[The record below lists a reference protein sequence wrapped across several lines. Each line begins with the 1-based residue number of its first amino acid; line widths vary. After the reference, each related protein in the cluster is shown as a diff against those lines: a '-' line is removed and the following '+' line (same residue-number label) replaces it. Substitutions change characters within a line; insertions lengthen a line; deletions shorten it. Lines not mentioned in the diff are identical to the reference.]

1 MDTSSV
7 IDDNVL
13 SAWLDGELEPARQA
27 EVEAWLQQHP
37 EAAARVRLWSA
48 DREALR
54 ARFAS
59 AIDEPVPP
67 TLARSVWAQ
76 QRRLAQPLWPLVAA
90 LAAFV
95 IGGVAGGLGG
105 WQWRGQQD
113 SASVSAR
120 AASPA
125 GWVQRAALAHRVYSV
140 ERRHPVEVNLATTAE
155 AQRTEQEAHLQQW
168 LTRRVDLPVKLFDL
182 RAEGFELV
190 GGRLLPD
197 GPNGVS
203 ALLMYEQPGGARVTV
218 TLRRAAESVPTA
230 FRFERQGDVGLFY
243 WVEGRAGYAL
253 AGALPRE
260 RLLALAQSIYA
271 QQPSIPADSPR

>member
-1 MDTSSV
+1 MTTSTD
-7 IDDNVL
+7 IDDREL
-13 SAWLDGELEPARQA
+13 SAWLDGELEPERQTQ
-27 EVEAWLQQHP
+27 VEAWLHQNP

-48 DREALR
+48 DRDALR
-54 ARFAS
+54 ARFA
-59 AIDEPVPP
+59 AALDEPVPP
-67 TLARSVWAQ
+67 QLARRVFALP
-76 QRRLAQPLWPLVAA
+76 RYPRLAAWPMVAA
-90 LAAFV
+90 VMAFIV
-95 IGGVAGGLGG
+95 GGVAGGLGG
-105 WQWRGQQD
+105 WHWRGQQD
-113 SASVSAR
+113 VVAAAAI

-125 GWVQRAALAHRVYSV
+125 GWVQRAALAHRVYAV

-155 AQRTEQEAHLQQW
+155 GQRTEQEAHLQQW

-203 ALLMYEQPGGARVTV
+203 ALLMYEQPGGVRVTV
-218 TLRRAAESVPTA
+218 TLRQAEESVPTA
-230 FRFERQGDVGLFY
+230 FRFDRQGDLGLFY

-260 RLLALAQSIYA
+260 RLLALAQSIHA
-271 QQPSIPADSPR
+271 QQPPNPANSPR

>member
-1 MDTSSV
+1 MNTPSV
-7 IDDNVL
+7 IEDNVL
-13 SAWLDGELEPARQA
+13 SAWLDGELEPARRA

-48 DREALR
+48 DRDALR

-59 AIDEPVPP
+59 VVDEPVPQP
-67 TLARSVWAQ
+67 LARSVWARQ
-76 QRRLAQPLWPLVAA
+76 GYLAGPVWPLAA
-90 LAAFV
+90 AVAAFV
-95 IGGVAGGLGG
+95 IGGVAGSFGG
-105 WQWRGQQD
+105 WQWRGQYD
-113 SASVSAR
+113 SANAFAR

-125 GWVQRAALAHRVYSV
+125 GWVQRAALAHRVYAA
-140 ERRHPVEVNLATTAE
+140 EQRHPVEVNLATTAE
-155 AQRTEQEAHLQQW
+155 TQRSEQEAHLQQW

-182 RAEGFELV
+182 RAEGFTLV

-218 TLRRAAESVPTA
+218 TLRRAAESVPAA

-271 QQPSIPADSPR
+271 QQPTIPAESPR

>member
-1 MDTSSV
+1 MNTPSV
-7 IDDNVL
+7 IEDSVL
-13 SAWLDGELEPARQA
+13 SAWLDGELEPARRA

-48 DREALR
+48 DRDALR

-59 AIDEPVPP
+59 VIDEPVPQP
-67 TLARSVWAQ
+67 LARSVWARQ
-76 QRRLAQPLWPLVAA
+76 GYLARPAWPLAA
-90 LAAFV
+90 AVAAFV

-105 WQWRGQQD
+105 WQWRGQYD
-113 SASVSAR
+113 SASASAR

-125 GWVQRAALAHRVYSV
+125 GWVQRAALAHRVYTA
-140 ERRHPVEVNLATTAE
+140 EQRHPVEVNLATTGE
-155 AQRTEQEAHLQQW
+155 AQRSEQEAHLQQW

-182 RAEGFELV
+182 RAEGFTLV

-218 TLRRAAESVPTA
+218 TLRRAAESVPAA
-230 FRFERQGDVGLFY
+230 FRFERQGDVSLFY

-271 QQPSIPADSPR
+271 QQPTISAESPR